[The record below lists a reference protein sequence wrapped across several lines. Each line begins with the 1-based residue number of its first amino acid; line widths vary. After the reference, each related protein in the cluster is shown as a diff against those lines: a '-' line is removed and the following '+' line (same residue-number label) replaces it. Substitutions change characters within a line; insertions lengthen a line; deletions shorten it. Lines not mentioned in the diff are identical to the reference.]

1 MKVRGSMHFRKN
13 IGFLVLLICF
23 ISFNFSG
30 CGGKRTGEKTLEVED
45 FKLGY
50 TNKADGGPEV
60 SELELQ
66 HPFKISENQL
76 LRQMARLYYENYA
89 LLGEEGRIFTKKDML
104 LMKRLLTKALNSARK
119 ENIITFDVNSDE
131 GNTVGILFASN
142 GNLNW
147 RFQEIRG
154 VKYSLTRNRI
164 ARYGTAWR
172 LVPKK
177 GQRYHTSSKLLGAK
191 QETNWI
197 VSRLGPIKK
206 RYRVIKKRS
215 TSPRPS
221 ESNSTKMA
229 PSVKDSETPS
239 SNPTIDPK
247 LEEKLRFLKQLYQ
260 NQLIDEEEYQKKR
273 KDLLDRYL

>member
-1 MKVRGSMHFRKN
+1 MKEKSSMRLIKN
-13 IGFLVLLICF
+13 IGIFVCLICF
-23 ISFNFSG
+23 ISFNFVG
-30 CGGKRTGEKTLEVED
+30 CGGKRTGEKTLEVKD

-50 TNKADGGPEV
+50 THKADGGPEV
-60 SELELQ
+60 SEIELQ
-66 HPFKISENQL
+66 HPFKISEKQL

-104 LMKRLLTKALNSARK
+104 RMKRLLTKALNSARK
-119 ENIITFDVNSDE
+119 ENIITFDVNSEE

-177 GQRYHTSSKLLGAK
+177 GQKYHTTSKLLGAK

-197 VSRLGPIKK
+197 ISKLGPTKK
-206 RYRVIKKRS
+206 RYRVIKKRPASQVQDGS
-215 TSPRPS
+215 TSSPTSP
-221 ESNSTKMA
+221 TL
-229 PSVKDSETPS
+229 KDSGTPS
-239 SNPTIDPK
+239 TSPTIDPK

-260 NQLIDEEEYQKKR
+260 DQLIDEEEYQKKR
-273 KDLLDRYL
+273 KDLLDQYL